1 MSTSTRKAPTPA
13 QIQAWED
20 WKIRKTFSPLFGAL
34 HDLRYTKSP
43 LIPKDFHSAIDTFMR
58 DLASVSNSASRMV
71 KHIYLCQSC
80 RKLATGRK
88 TRSDHKRAKWGKC
101 PCCGSVNSAIRFT
114 RIPTYRDTWI
124 TQFHTDHP
132 ELLI

>member
-1 MSTSTRKAPTPA
+1 MTSTRKAPTPA
-13 QIQAWED
+13 QLQAWED
-20 WKIRKTFSPLFGAL
+20 WKIRKTFSTLYGAL
-34 HDLRYTKSP
+34 HDLRYTRSP
-43 LIPKDFHSAIDTFMR
+43 LIPTNFHSVIDDFMR
-58 DLASVSNSASRMV
+58 QLSIVSNSASRMV

-88 TRSDHKRAKWGKC
+88 TRSDHKHKRYARC
-101 PCCGSVNSAIRFT
+101 PGCGTANYSVFYT

-124 TQFHTDHP
+124 TQFHADHP